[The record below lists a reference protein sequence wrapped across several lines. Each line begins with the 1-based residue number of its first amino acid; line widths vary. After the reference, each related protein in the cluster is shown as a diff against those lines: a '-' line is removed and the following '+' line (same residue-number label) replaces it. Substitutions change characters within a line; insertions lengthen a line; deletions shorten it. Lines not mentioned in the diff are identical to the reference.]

1 MQNTNMGALLN
12 SETLKGVPTP
22 LFAEDVRSTAG
33 WSLHDY
39 GISHTRFPV
48 VYDFCVIV
56 IRLCCLQDCLSKL
69 HMTI

>member
-1 MQNTNMGALLN
+1 MGALLN

-22 LFAEDVRSTAG
+22 LFAEDVRSTAHG
-33 WSLHDY
+33 RSLQDY
-39 GISHTRFPV
+39 SISHTRFPV

-56 IRLCCLQDCLSKL
+56 IRLCCLQDCLSKF